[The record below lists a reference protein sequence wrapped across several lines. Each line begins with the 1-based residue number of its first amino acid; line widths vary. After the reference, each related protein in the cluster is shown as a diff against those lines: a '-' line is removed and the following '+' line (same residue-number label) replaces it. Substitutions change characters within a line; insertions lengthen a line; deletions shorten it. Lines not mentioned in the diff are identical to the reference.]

1 MGTVGNVY
9 SLKLLAFA
17 LLSSCRWVP
26 IPVVRGGGETAQE
39 RIFNGEPARQDQFP
53 YFVSIQQQFTHS
65 CGGTLISETAV
76 LTAAHCIQRMDGYG
90 NLVNMESTIT
100 GLRIGCTRQDEA
112 TDTAYCQERVIDS
125 AFVHPE
131 WDGNPGMK
139 AKDVAVV
146 LFRKPIT
153 TITPA
158 PIAPSAKRG
167 DLTQVVGFGNY
178 IPGVNSPKLLY
189 ADQVVDYI
197 DESMVVTLADQKG
210 ACFGDSGGPLV
221 SSSGVVGVV
230 SFGTD
235 ACDSYSD
242 VDGFVYLPS
251 VMDWLRIF
259 LSLSNN
265 SDSENETIVP
275 YPPPPP
281 PPLIASLQNG
291 IYTIQV
297 ASGRCKGRYLSPSLK
312 LHCQDNTLRLYS
324 KSLFKKKKKYRA
336 VRQWKIITKP
346 SDETVYL
353 QSTARETCVNNY
365 VQSRMNSYASF
376 LGPINEGWILEKVS
390 PRSRLLYMYSAE
402 TGKYLSASCKTS
414 GSGSKKKKNKGTS
427 RRLRAQTSRLK
438 FSMTRVS

>member
-1 MGTVGNVY
+1 MGTHSTVY
-9 SLKLLAFA
+9 SLKVLLLA
-17 LLSSCRWVP
+17 LLGCCRWV
-26 IPVVRGGGETAQE
+26 PVVRGGGETAQE
-39 RIFNGEPARQDQFP
+39 RIFNGEAARPDQFP
-53 YFVSIQQQFTHS
+53 YFVSIQQQFSHS

-76 LTAAHCIQRMDGYG
+76 LTAAHCIQRMDGFG
-90 NLVNMESTIT
+90 NLVHLDSTIT
-100 GLRIGCTRQDEA
+100 GLRIGCTRQDEQ
-112 TDTAYCQERVIDS
+112 TGTSYCQERVIDS

-139 AKDVAVV
+139 VKDVAVV
-146 LFRKPIT
+146 LFRDPIT

-178 IPGVNSPKLLY
+178 MPGVNSPRLLY

-259 LSLSNN
+259 LLSSPVE
-265 SDSENETIVP
+265 SDTPGGTPLMP

-281 PPLIASLQNG
+281 PPLIESTENG
-291 IYTIQV
+291 VYTIQV

-312 LHCQDNTLRLYS
+312 LNCQDNTLRLYS
-324 KSLFKKKKKYRA
+324 KSLFGKKQKYMT
-336 VRQWKIITKP
+336 VRNWKIITKP
-346 SDETVYL
+346 SDKTVYL
-353 QSTARETCVNNY
+353 QSTSRETCVNNY

-376 LGPINEGWILEKVS
+376 LGPINEGWMLQKVS
-390 PRSRLLYMYSAE
+390 PRSRLVYIYSAD
-402 TGKYLSASCKTS
+402 TGEYLSASSQSCKIPS
-414 GSGSKKKKNKGTS
+414 SRSKKKRS
-427 RRLRAQTSRLK
+427 AMSRLK
-438 FSMTRVS
+438 FSITRVS